1 MEPKIEALLLL
12 QEKDLNCLQAEEALK
27 AIPKQIERLNT
38 SISHER
44 AIEAEE
50 KAALQQLEV
59 KRKECDVELKECEGR
74 ILKYK
79 TQQLEVKKNEEYD
92 ALNKEI
98 SHQEERID
106 ALENDELE
114 LLMKID
120 EEAQRFEQSREAHA
134 KQIASYEQDMA
145 KLKEREANFKQS
157 IDTLL
162 AEAHEA
168 RQAVEPSLVIKYD
181 SAKTSSRA
189 PYVVPLEDHKCKGCH
204 LRVSNDVEVS
214 VRHQE
219 VGVRCSNCGRL
230 VYIKD

>member
-1 MEPKIEALLLL
+1 MDSKIEALLLL
-12 QEKDLNCLQAEEALK
+12 QEKDLNRLQAEEGLK
-27 AIPKQIERLNT
+27 AIPRQIERLKA
-38 SISHER
+38 SICKEQE
-44 AIEAEE
+44 IEAEE

-74 ILKYK
+74 ILKCK

-98 SHQEERID
+98 SHQEERIS
-106 ALENDELE
+106 ALETEELE

-120 EEAQRFEQSREAHA
+120 EEAQTFEESKVEHA
-134 KQIASYEQDMA
+134 KQIASYEQEIS
-145 KLKEREANFKQS
+145 KLNDHETDFKQS
-157 IDTLL
+157 IDTLI
-162 AEAHEA
+162 AEVETA
-168 RQAVEPSLVIKYD
+168 RKAVESSLVAKYD
-181 SAKTSSRA
+181 SAKTSSKG

-214 VRHQE
+214 VKHHE

-230 VYIKD
+230 VYVKD